1 MSYALQSGM
10 DTSVI
15 AFVLMAVATAVLLAA
30 TVAREA
36 DFNLPAL
43 SYRGD
48 TSLSRQSVN
57 WLAAIAFT
65 AAILICLIRQ

>member
-1 MSYALQSGM
+1 MSYAVQSGM

-36 DFNLPAL
+36 DSNLPAL
-43 SYRGD
+43 TYRGD

-57 WLAAIAFT
+57 WLAAIALS
-65 AAILICLIRQ
+65 AAILICLVR